1 MDNKEKVLTLASAAR
16 KVGMDPEELREL
28 IYEGKLDAVET
39 EGGNLLIGEE
49 SLKGIIKEIETT
61 EITNQEQEQE
71 LILHDDIKILLSQA
85 ANFIERQEDELKI
98 YREREEKHISLLK
111 GAEKQISK
119 TLDQLKSILIDL
131 KKESFNLRFQKA
143 NGQLENTARVKVVK
157 RSVARVLTLIN
168 NKIKNES
175 EN

>member
-16 KVGMDPEELREL
+16 KVGLETEELREL

-61 EITNQEQEQE
+61 ELAQKKHEYEHEI
-71 LILHDDIKILLSQA
+71 ILHDDIKILLSQA
-85 ANFIERQEDELKI
+85 ANFIERQEEELKI

-111 GAEKQISK
+111 GAEKQINK
-119 TLDQLKSILIDL
+119 TLDQINILYSHNIKLGNENRKIL
-131 KKESFNLRFQKA
+131 KKLIEIQSK
-143 NGQLENTARVKVVK
+143 NTA
-157 RSVARVLTLIN
+157 
-168 NKIKNES
+168 
-175 EN
+175 

>member
-49 SLKGIIKEIETT
+49 SLKGIIKEIEIT
-61 EITNQEQEQE
+61 EITKQEQEQE
-71 LILHDDIKILLSQA
+71 LILHDDIKTLLNQA

-98 YREREEKHISLLK
+98 YREREEKPVSYTH
-111 GAEKQISK
+111 
-119 TLDQLKSILIDL
+119 
-131 KKESFNLRFQKA
+131 
-143 NGQLENTARVKVVK
+143 
-157 RSVARVLTLIN
+157 LTLPTKRIV
-168 NKIKNES
+168 
-175 EN
+175 

>member
-16 KVGMDPEELREL
+16 KVGIEAEELREL

-61 EITNQEQEQE
+61 ELAQKEDEHEHEI
-71 LILHDDIKILLSQA
+71 ILHDDIKILLSQA
-85 ANFIERQEDELKI
+85 ANFIERQEEELKI

-111 GAEKQISK
+111 GAEKQINK
-119 TLDQLKSILIDL
+119 TLDQINILYSHNIKLGNENRKIL
-131 KKESFNLRFQKA
+131 KKLIEIQSK
-143 NGQLENTARVKVVK
+143 NTA
-157 RSVARVLTLIN
+157 
-168 NKIKNES
+168 
-175 EN
+175 

>member
-16 KVGMDPEELREL
+16 KVGIEAEELREL

-61 EITNQEQEQE
+61 ELAQKEHEHEHEI
-71 LILHDDIKILLSQA
+71 ILHDDIKILLSQA
-85 ANFIERQEDELKI
+85 ANFIERQEEELKI

-111 GAEKQISK
+111 GAEKQINK
-119 TLDQLKSILIDL
+119 TLDQINILYSHNIKLGNENRKIL
-131 KKESFNLRFQKA
+131 KKLIEIQSK
-143 NGQLENTARVKVVK
+143 NTA
-157 RSVARVLTLIN
+157 
-168 NKIKNES
+168 
-175 EN
+175 

>member
-85 ANFIERQEDELKI
+85 ANFIERQEDLSLI
-98 YREREEKHISLLK
+98 HI
-111 GAEKQISK
+111 
-119 TLDQLKSILIDL
+119 
-131 KKESFNLRFQKA
+131 
-143 NGQLENTARVKVVK
+143 
-157 RSVARVLTLIN
+157 
-168 NKIKNES
+168 
-175 EN
+175 

>member
-16 KVGMDPEELREL
+16 KVGIEAEELREL

-61 EITNQEQEQE
+61 ELAQKEHEHEI
-71 LILHDDIKILLSQA
+71 ILHDDIKILLSQA
-85 ANFIERQEDELKI
+85 ANFIERQEEELKI

-111 GAEKQISK
+111 GAEKQINK
-119 TLDQLKSILIDL
+119 TLDQISILYSHNIKLGNENRKIL
-131 KKESFNLRFQKA
+131 KKLIEIQSK
-143 NGQLENTARVKVVK
+143 NTA
-157 RSVARVLTLIN
+157 
-168 NKIKNES
+168 
-175 EN
+175 